1 MLSEALRNM
10 EQIRCFHSEY
20 SVLRMTYR
28 ALPAGRPSGALP
40 GHLGQPGRGEQ
51 ETGVN
56 SKHATY
62 DDDDVD
68 DT

>member
-40 GHLGQPGRGEQ
+40 AGTWGSLGEGNRRRE
-51 ETGVN
+51 
-56 SKHATY
+56 
-62 DDDDVD
+62 
-68 DT
+68 